1 MQHNRWSPR
10 SRLGARTLR
19 AGALTSG
26 LLALVC
32 GTSMAIG
39 QPTPAKPLTEE
50 ELKAQKGEQPSTI
63 IAPSS
68 PGKPQTQIIP
78 SATGAAR
85 VQQPGTQPGARP
97 GAQPAAQPGAR
108 PGALPAGQPVPP
120 TGPGAAD
127 PAMNQPALIP
137 VDDLGEFRRDPAGWP
152 GDGEAEG
159 DMITLAAFSE
169 PVQLSALVTLLAET
183 LTINITIIGDLQGS
197 VAFNAPVP
205 VRKDELLNLVDALLN
220 QQGWTI
226 TQDRTG
232 WYTVVQEDKVPV
244 NFRGDR
250 ATTRVFSTPNIRPSA
265 IQTALTSQLGAGG
278 GVGGQP
284 GMGGV
289 GGPKLQ
295 FIDELG
301 IIIATAS
308 ARQLD
313 TIHEL
318 IGKIMGEYARA
329 KFIRIDLQ
337 NVAAPAAKERVLS
350 LIGQGGRV
358 GGMGGAEG
366 GQPGMGGARQPGAVG
381 ALDNIGDRLTVD
393 SQGNALIFRGVQEE
407 IDQVRAILSLIDV
420 TNTLV
425 PKRYYAGTYAAQIAN
440 LARSYGLGE
449 VTSISNADGGGG
461 GQFGGQFQQGGRGF
475 QQGMPGMQGQQGFV
489 GGPVMVV
496 NEGDGTIIYYGTEAQ
511 QAQLD
516 RLIQELDTQSERIVI
531 REYRLKNSKA
541 EDVADVIMGLLN
553 NQSLVGDSP
562 LMPDSGFGFGSQSGS
577 SSRFRNA
584 GSRSTLQPANPQ
596 NPQGRTGGDME
607 LDGANA
613 FVIADI
619 KNNQVLVKA
628 PAGQQKDFARLIEKL
643 DLRRPQ
649 VYLETKI
656 IAVSWSDELRL
667 AFETQ
672 LINANGSG
680 GALQTNFGLTTAGA
694 SFTAS
699 RNVATN
705 LSGFTAAIIKSDH
718 IPIVINALQTKADA
732 RILSTPALL
741 VDDNEEAKIVSVEE
755 QPYSTT
761 QVSAGSP
768 NVTSLGGYV
777 EAGTTL
783 TIKPNIS
790 DDGYLRLKYETELSS
805 FTGAA
810 QPGLPPPKQTNNISS
825 DSITVPA
832 DTTVIVGGIN
842 IDTNRK
848 TRLQIP
854 LLGEIPLIGYLF
866 RDTNN
871 VHRVTTLYVFI
882 TPRILREPNFA
893 DLRLLTAGPQQRAM
907 EEGDFPPLRPTGIDI
922 VPSMAL
928 PPPPEDDDTENPP
941 AVSGR

>member
-1 MQHNRWSPR
+1 V
-10 SRLGARTLR
+10 GALR
-19 AGALTSG
+19 AGVLTSG
-26 LLALVC
+26 LLALLC
-32 GTSMAIG
+32 GTSLSIG
-39 QPTPAKPLTEE
+39 QPAPATPRPQPTPAKPLTPD
-50 ELKAQKGEQPSTI
+50 ELKAQQGEQAPPITAPAVPGRPATQLMPSP
-63 IAPSS
+63 A
-68 PGKPQTQIIP
+68 G
-78 SATGAAR
+78 GAAPR
-85 VQQPGTQPGARP
+85 QPGAAPVAQPVNQP
-97 GAQPAAQPGAR
+97 GAAQPRPVGGQLGAQPGAA
-108 PGALPAGQPVPP
+108 PGF
-120 TGPGAAD
+120 D
-127 PAMNQPALIP
+127 QPALIP
-137 VDDLGEFRRDPAGWP
+137 IDDRGGQVGGQGGAPGGMLGGAFDPPAE
-152 GDGEAEG
+152 GEAEG
-159 DMITLAAFSE
+159 DMVTLAAFSE
-169 PVQLSALVTLLAET
+169 PVQLSALITLLAET

-205 VRKDELLNLVDALLN
+205 VRKDELLNLVDSLLN

-232 WYTVVQEDKVPV
+232 WYTVVQEDKVQV
-244 NFRGDR
+244 NFAGDR

-265 IQTALTSQLGAGG
+265 IQNALASQLGGG
-278 GVGGQP
+278 AGGQP
-284 GMGGV
+284 GMGGGA

-308 ARQLD
+308 TRQLD
-313 TIHEL
+313 TIDSL
-318 IGKIMGEYARA
+318 IGKIMSEYARA
-329 KFIRIDLQ
+329 KFIRFELV
-337 NVAAPAAKERVLS
+337 NVAAPAARDRILS
-350 LIGQGGRV
+350 LIGQSPRT
-358 GGMGGAEG
+358 GMGGAEG
-366 GQPGMGGARQPGAVG
+366 GQPGMGGVRQPGTG
-381 ALDNIGDRLTVD
+381 GGTLDNIGDRLTVD
-393 SQGNALIFRGVQEE
+393 AQGNALIFRGVQEE
-407 IDQVRAILSLIDV
+407 IDQVRTILAMIDV
-420 TNTLV
+420 QNTLV

-449 VTSISNADGGGG
+449 VTSISREDQMGG
-461 GQFGGQFQQGGRGF
+461 GGQFQQGGRGGF
-475 QQGMPGMQGQQGFV
+475 QPGMPGQQAQQGFV

-496 NEGDGTIIYYGTEAQ
+496 NESDGTIIYYGTEAQ
-511 QAQLD
+511 QSQLD

-541 EDVADVIMGLLN
+541 EDVAEVIMGLLN
-553 NQSLVGDSP
+553 NQSIVGDSP
-562 LMPDSGFGFGSQSGS
+562 LMPDGGGFGFGSQGGT

-584 GSRSTLQPANPQ
+584 GMRTTLQQNNPQ
-596 NPQGRTGGDME
+596 NPQGGSGGEME

-628 PAGQQKDFARLIEKL
+628 PAGQQKDFSRLIEKL

-649 VYLETKI
+649 VYLETKL

-694 SFTAS
+694 SFTDARS
-699 RNVATN
+699 VVPN
-705 LSGFTAAIIKSDH
+705 LAGFTAAIIKSEY

-741 VDDNEEAKIVSVEE
+741 VDDNEEARIVSVEE

-848 TRLQIP
+848 TRVQVP

-893 DLRLLTAGPQQRAM
+893 DLRLLTAGPQQRAL

-928 PPPPEDDDTENPP
+928 PPPSEDDELLTQP
-941 AVSGR
+941 ASHGR